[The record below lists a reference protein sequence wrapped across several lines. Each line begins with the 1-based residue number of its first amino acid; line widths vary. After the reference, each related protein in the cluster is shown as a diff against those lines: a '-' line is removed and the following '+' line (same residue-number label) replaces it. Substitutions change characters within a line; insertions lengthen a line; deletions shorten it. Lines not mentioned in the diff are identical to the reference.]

1 MLFTLYWLPP
11 QATQSLC
18 FINFRPDF
26 SRLAISFH
34 SHTNHP
40 QNRCPL
46 FLMHLAATPSTRYG
60 NVWNKYLY
68 KFSFYCNELYFTVL
82 CRRLSCLDQQQ
93 LKISLDGFASFCF
106 SLFFYFCYGTSIAS
120 KNPTQELLR
129 HGTRVVPSPGVAASP
144 GDEWENTRNKIRSA
158 DPKIICDEIANFE
171 CFQNHDECLQYR
183 KKTLSI
189 LKQIVCEIANTMF
202 TPYFFSNLPQPMRYA
217 VRISRSRK
225 NKQTENLR
233 T

>member
-106 SLFFYFCYGTSIAS
+106 SLFLFLLWHKYCLNESDSRTST
-120 KNPTQELLR
+120 P
-129 HGTRVVPSPGVAASP
+129 
-144 GDEWENTRNKIRSA
+144 RNQSRA
-158 DPKIICDEIANFE
+158 
-171 CFQNHDECLQYR
+171 
-183 KKTLSI
+183 
-189 LKQIVCEIANTMF
+189 
-202 TPYFFSNLPQPMRYA
+202 FSRGGGQ
-217 VRISRSRK
+217 SRGRMGK
-225 NKQTENLR
+225 
-233 T
+233 

>member
-93 LKISLDGFASFCF
+93 LKISLVGFASFCF
-106 SLFFYFCYGTSIAS
+106 PLFFIFAMAQVLPQRIRLKNFYATEPESCLLPGWRPVPGT
-120 KNPTQELLR
+120 N
-129 HGTRVVPSPGVAASP
+129 G
-144 GDEWENTRNKIRSA
+144 
-158 DPKIICDEIANFE
+158 KII
-171 CFQNHDECLQYR
+171 L
-183 KKTLSI
+183 
-189 LKQIVCEIANTMF
+189 
-202 TPYFFSNLPQPMRYA
+202 
-217 VRISRSRK
+217 
-225 NKQTENLR
+225 
-233 T
+233 